1 MALIIPPTASSTSI
15 APQIGPNSAPKTTGK
30 TVRSVADN
38 AAAPEQARAAQGDD
52 LTISDAMRIQL
63 RSLAAAERTVNEG
76 IAIAQVAD
84 EALHQM
90 GGLLEQM
97 RDLASKGATSASSK
111 SQGEATLEFSRL
123 EAQVV
128 KIQEGATYDGRPLLG
143 TEAVEVGFD
152 VVWEGGPSDP
162 LALTL
167 GGLEALRAL
176 AADPESGSIV
186 GRIDDALAAIA
197 DKRARFA
204 TAVHR
209 FAGATAAVQLARA
222 SRTTGTPPLDNAARA
237 EELAKLCKAQIQGHG
252 AAATLLQ
259 ANQLPA
265 HAMSLLQ
272 D

>member
-1 MALIIPPTASSTSI
+1 
-15 APQIGPNSAPKTTGK
+15 
-30 TVRSVADN
+30 
-38 AAAPEQARAAQGDD
+38 
-52 LTISDAMRIQL
+52 MR
-63 RSLAAAERTVNEG
+63 
-76 IAIAQVAD
+76 
-84 EALHQM
+84 H
-90 GGLLEQM
+90 
-97 RDLASKGATSASSK
+97 LASKGAASAGNK
-111 SQGEATLEFSRL
+111 GHGETNLEFSRL
-123 EAQVV
+123 EAQVI

-152 VVWEGGPSDP
+152 VVWEGGPSDR

-167 GGLEALRAL
+167 GGLESLQAL
-176 AADPESGSIV
+176 AADGESGLIV

-222 SRTTGTPPLDNAARA
+222 SRTSGSPPLDNAARA
-237 EELAKLCKAQIQGHG
+237 EELSKLCKAQIQGHG